1 MAGAKIDGLNE
12 GLRVLK
18 TELMHDE
25 LASRRV
31 ELAIITFGDNGV
43 SIVQDFITAANFEP
57 PFLHSDGSTPMGR
70 AIEEGLELLRLRKG
84 TYRANGVAYYRP
96 WIFLITDG
104 QPTDSTAIAAAR
116 VQAEEAANGLAFFA
130 VGVEGASVQSLAQ
143 ISAVRPPV
151 KLKGLSFRELF
162 QWLSAS
168 QSQVSSS
175 RVGEQVL
182 LPPVNWG
189 TV

>member
-12 GLRVLK
+12 GLRILK
-18 TELMHDE
+18 EELMKDE

-31 ELAIITFGDNGV
+31 ELAVVTFGDDGV
-43 SIVQDFITAANFEP
+43 SIVQDFITAAGFNP
-57 PFLHSDGSTPMGR
+57 PLLHSNGSTPMGR

-84 TYRANGVAYYRP
+84 SYRANGVAYYRP

-104 QPTDSTAIAAAR
+104 QPTDSTAVAAAR
-116 VQAEEAANGLAFFA
+116 IQAEEAANGIAFFA
-130 VGVEGASVQSLAQ
+130 VGVEGANIQSLAQ
-143 ISAVRPPV
+143 LSVIRPPV
-151 KLKGLSFRELF
+151 RLRGLSFRELF

-168 QSQVSSS
+168 QRQVSSS

>member
-1 MAGAKIDGLNE
+1 
-12 GLRVLK
+12 
-18 TELMHDE
+18 
-25 LASRRV
+25 
-31 ELAIITFGDNGV
+31 
-43 SIVQDFITAANFEP
+43 
-57 PFLHSDGSTPMGR
+57 MGR
-70 AIEEGLELLRLRKG
+70 AIEEGLELLNLRKE

-104 QPTDSTAIAAAR
+104 QPTDSIAVAAAR

-130 VGVEGASVQSLAQ
+130 VAVEGASVQSLSQ
-143 ISAVRPPV
+143 ISVVRPPV

-162 QWLSAS
+162 QWFSAS
-168 QSQVSSS
+168 QRQVSSS
-175 RVGEQVL
+175 RVGDQVL